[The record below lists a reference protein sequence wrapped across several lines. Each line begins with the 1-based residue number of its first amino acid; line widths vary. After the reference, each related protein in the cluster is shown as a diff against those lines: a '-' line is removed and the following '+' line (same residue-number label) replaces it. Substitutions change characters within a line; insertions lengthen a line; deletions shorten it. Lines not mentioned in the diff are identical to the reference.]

1 MLAKVPKRTK
11 LICYDATS
19 LKPVYLP
26 VPAVLPHKKHIVT
39 GLRAVKA
46 GPVAVRCWSPLSLES
61 KTRDLSIMCYV
72 QMTIKR
78 LLASQLVQLQSLLVG
93 NRDSHKMETATVS

>member
-72 QMTIKR
+72 QMTIKKAAG
-78 LLASQLVQLQSLLVG
+78 LSACPAPV
-93 NRDSHKMETATVS
+93 TVSGEQGLA